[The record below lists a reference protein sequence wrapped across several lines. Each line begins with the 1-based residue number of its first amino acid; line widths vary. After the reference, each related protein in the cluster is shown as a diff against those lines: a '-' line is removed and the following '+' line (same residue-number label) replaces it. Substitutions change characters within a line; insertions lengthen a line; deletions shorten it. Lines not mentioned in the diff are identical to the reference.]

1 MTGRHTPSSDAR
13 RDLDLDLDLDRD
25 GDRATE
31 PNPGRRR
38 SVTPVLR
45 VVLWL
50 AALAAAACT
59 VVVAYGFIRLDH
71 DIDHPQ
77 DGFSGWQCAS
87 QSGTCD
93 P

>member
-1 MTGRHTPSSDAR
+1 MTGRHTPSNDAR
-13 RDLDLDLDLDRD
+13 RDRDPDRT
-25 GDRATE
+25 AE
-31 PNPGRRR
+31 PTPGRRGSAR
-38 SVTPVLR
+38 SVVR

-50 AALAAAACT
+50 AALAAVAFT
-59 VVVAYGFIRLDH
+59 VVVVYGFIRLDH

-93 P
+93 R

>member
-1 MTGRHTPSSDAR
+1 MSSGAR
-13 RDLDLDLDLDRD
+13 RDLDRDSDRTAAPD
-25 GDRATE
+25 
-31 PNPGRRR
+31 PGRRR
-38 SVTPVLR
+38 TAKSVLR

-50 AALAAAACT
+50 AALAAVAFT
-59 VVVAYGFIRLDH
+59 VVVVYGFIRLDH

>member
-1 MTGRHTPSSDAR
+1 MTGGHTPSNDAR
-13 RDLDLDLDLDRD
+13 RDPDPDPDPDRD
-25 GDRATE
+25 PAPTAE
-31 PNPGRRR
+31 PTPGRRGAVR
-38 SVTPVLR
+38 SVLR

-50 AALAAAACT
+50 AALAAVAFT
-59 VVVAYGFIRLDH
+59 VVVVYGFIRLDH

-93 P
+93 R